1 MAEQTENNNEDSFS
15 NSLEENTKTDN
26 TPYLKIAEHG
36 RSSRTKAL
44 KLKIDDIIVAV
55 DGTEFRSTSDNLVDL
70 LSSEEDGKWLLTIFR
85 DGQFFEVF
93 TIGPLG
99 GILKFTAD
107 DETLLISKKFSER
120 PIIEK
125 SEFRTFEILKN
136 MNKKCDIY
144 DTTFSQ
150 TAVFLPPIWL
160 LQNRM
165 WEPFIAVM
173 SVYLITF
180 NVSLL
185 LFIIS
190 SLLIAIYFKQGQITI
205 RRSYSMFQEFQ
216 VWAIVAATDEA
227 SVQQICRKFDPKCDF
242 LKSLVGP
249 PSQSEEDNK
258 KKKKKRKS
266 GNVAAVSPITY

>member
-15 NSLEENTKTDN
+15 SSLEENTKTDN

-107 DETLLISKKFSER
+107 EETLLISKKFSER

-125 SEFRTFEILKN
+125 SEFRTFEVLKN

-160 LQNRM
+160 IQNRM

-266 GNVAAVSPITY
+266 GNVASVSPITY

>member
-1 MAEQTENNNEDSFS
+1 MAEQNENYQNGTLDENSKIDSS
-15 NSLEENTKTDN
+15 
-26 TPYLKIAEHG
+26 PYLKIAEHG

-44 KLKIDDIIVAV
+44 KLKIADVIVAV

-70 LSSEEDGKWLLTIFR
+70 LSSEEHGKWLLTIFR

-93 TIGPLG
+93 TVGPLG
-99 GILKFTAD
+99 GILKYTN
-107 DETLLISKKFSER
+107 DEETILISKKFAER
-120 PIIEK
+120 PVYEK
-125 SEFRTFEILKN
+125 SAFRTFEVLKN
-136 MNKKCDIY
+136 LHKKCDVY

-150 TAVFLPPIWL
+150 IAVFLPPVWL
-160 LQNRM
+160 FQNRM
-165 WEPFIAVM
+165 WEPFIAVT

-180 NVSLL
+180 NVSLI
-185 LFIIS
+185 LFVIS
-190 SLLIAIYFKQGQITI
+190 SFLIAVYFKQGQVTI

-216 VWAIVAATDEA
+216 VWAIIAAIDEA

-249 PSQSEEDNK
+249 PIKNDEDNN

-266 GNVAAVSPITY
+266 GNVATSTPITY

>member
-1 MAEQTENNNEDSFS
+1 MTEQFENNNDDNINATLEDNISS
-15 NSLEENTKTDN
+15 DN

-44 KLKIDDIIVAV
+44 KLKIDDVIVAV
-55 DGTEFRSTSDNLVDL
+55 DGSEFRSTSDNLVDL
-70 LSSEEDGKWLLTIFR
+70 LSSEEDGKWLLSIYR
-85 DGQFFEVF
+85 DGQIFEIF
-93 TIGPLG
+93 TVGPLG
-99 GILKFTAD
+99 GILKFTS
-107 DETLLISKKFSER
+107 DEETSLISKQFSER

-125 SEFRTFEILKN
+125 SEFRTFEVLKN
-136 MNKKCDIY
+136 IHKKCDVH

-150 TAVFLPPIWL
+150 TAVFLPPVWL

-180 NVSLL
+180 NVNIF
-185 LFIIS
+185 LFLIS
-190 SLLIAIYFKQGQITI
+190 ALLISIYFKQGQVTI
-205 RRSYSMFQEFQ
+205 RRSYSMFQDFQ
-216 VWAIVAATDEA
+216 VWSIVAATDEA

-249 PSQSEEDNK
+249 PLKNDEEHK

-266 GNVAAVSPITY
+266 GNVATSTPITY

>member
-1 MAEQTENNNEDSFS
+1 MAEQIENNNDDSFS
-15 NSLEENTKTDN
+15 SSLEENTKTDN

-44 KLKIDDIIVAV
+44 KLKIEDIIVAV

-216 VWAIVAATDEA
+216 VWAIVAAIDEA